1 MNPLPAILLVA
12 SVLGCSGAS
21 PSSGQNAYMRVQ
33 NAQFIAGPIDIET
46 KATAPSVQV
55 TTRNNEHPAGVT
67 GKSITGSVG
76 PGSTAVLIGMVG
88 DSGHWVVPVQVPD
101 TQTLGNYTF
110 ACSVSFSSLTPTGD
124 GGALMIAVRATDR
137 TGNLGPAQLQP
148 TYLDETRPEGAL
160 VISLDWDT
168 EADLDLHVVLPADG
182 DAGVNEIWSRK
193 PSGLATG
200 TTSASVDD
208 GKAAGYLDFDS
219 NSQCVIDGRRVEN
232 VIFPSSAPAGHYVVR
247 VDTFSLCSEMT
258 ARWRLQVFSPLISD
272 PIVRYGQSTD
282 YDTRF
287 AHGQGSGVT
296 AYDFEYNP

>member
-1 MNPLPAILLVA
+1 MNRLPSVLLVA

-21 PSSGQNAYMRVQ
+21 PSSGQNAYMRVA
-33 NAQFIAGPIDIET
+33 NAQFMPGSIDIEPQ
-46 KATAPSVQV
+46 AAAPSAEI

-67 GKSITGSVG
+67 GKSISGSVG

-88 DSGHWVVPVQVPD
+88 DSGHWVVPVQTPD
-101 TQTLGNYTF
+101 TNTPGNYTF
-110 ACSVSFSSLTPTGD
+110 ACSVSFSSRTPTSD
-124 GGALMIAVRATDR
+124 GGALTVAVRATDKD
-137 TGNLGPAQLQP
+137 GNLGPAKVQP

-168 EADLDLHVVLPADG
+168 EADLDLHVVLPTDG
-182 DAGVNEIWSRK
+182 DAGINEIWSRK

-200 TTSASVDD
+200 TTGATIDD

-232 VIFPSSAPAGHYVVR
+232 VIFPASAPAGHYIVR
-247 VDTFSLCSEMT
+247 VDTFSLCSEGT
-258 ARWRLQVFSPLISD
+258 ARWRLQVFAPSIAD
-272 PIVRYGQSTD
+272 AIVRYGQSTE

-287 AHGQGSGVT
+287 PHGQGAGLT
-296 AYDFEYNP
+296 ALEFDYNP